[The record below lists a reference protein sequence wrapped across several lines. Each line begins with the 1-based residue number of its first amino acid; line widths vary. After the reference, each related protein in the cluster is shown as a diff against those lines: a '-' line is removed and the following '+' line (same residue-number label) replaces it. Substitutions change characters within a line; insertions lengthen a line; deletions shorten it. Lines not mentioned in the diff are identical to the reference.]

1 MKHLEQFKVAF
12 KGQVSRQ
19 VVENNLIK
27 KYYRNAFEIGGATYH
42 VTNADDISG
51 KAGVV
56 MFCKAGED
64 KPGGGKVV
72 ADCFTLLYACDATTA
87 INAKNALDSI

>member
-12 KGQVSRQ
+12 KGQVARQ
-19 VVENNLIK
+19 VVENGVTR
-27 KYYRNAFEIGGATYH
+27 KYYRIAFEIGGKVYH
-42 VTNADDISG
+42 VSNADDISG

-56 MFCKAGED
+56 QFIKAGEE

-72 ADCFTLLYACDATTA
+72 ADCFSLLYCADATTA
-87 INAKNALDSI
+87 TNAANALAAI